1 MQIGVKER
9 IRMIRLIGKLEANP
23 AAGACLGITVSSG
36 LRKDTPEGE
45 EKKCW
50 NESEI

>member
-36 LRKDTPEGE
+36 LRKDLVKGAD
-45 EKKCW
+45 K
-50 NESEI
+50 